1 MFIPALSIIY
11 VVVLYLCLII
21 SFFRR
26 KRDDS
31 YLFIYFFVVAVIET
45 FTHFFTLDV
54 NIIYTSC
61 SFFYIGYFTYYYAE
75 QMEQKKKQIY
85 IFGGLAAIIGL
96 VFILSSEYSFSI
108 ALGVTVSVFYI
119 ILSLFW
125 LFDQIT
131 NEQKVYILK
140 KQAFWVTTALL
151 FFSIIFLFRITLMH
165 WLEENDYAFLV
176 VLDHIFKVSVVLTY
190 VFFLIAVTRKY

>member
-54 NIIYTSC
+54 NIIYTAC